1 MTDNNEATDLGGRT
15 EVGYERTTY
24 WVCEDDAILL
34 LDEELHTETSTGVFG
49 IFLTQLFVSLFSS
62 KRPTEMDCNIVN
74 FYFF

>member
-34 LDEELHTETSTGVFG
+34 LDKELHTETSTGVFG
-49 IFLTQLFVSLFSS
+49 IFFDT
-62 KRPTEMDCNIVN
+62 IVCKLV
-74 FYFF
+74 FF